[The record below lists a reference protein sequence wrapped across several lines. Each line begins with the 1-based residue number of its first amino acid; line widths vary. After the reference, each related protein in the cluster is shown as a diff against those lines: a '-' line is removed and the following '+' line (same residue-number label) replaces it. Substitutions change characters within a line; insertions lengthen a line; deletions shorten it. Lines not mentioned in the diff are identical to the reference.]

1 VCRPHIESGKYT
13 DLNYSAGLD
22 PSRAS
27 TGVVWT
33 TERAYEHGFLENPEE
48 WANLGQGAPEVDDD
62 IEGCFERPHTID
74 ISMTGRE
81 YVCTPKLEDR
91 SNIDTGLGS
100 DCRHQTPQKSRRRP
114 LQRASSPGQ
123 RKPVHLGECLYR
135 SRWQS
140 WPYSNC
146 CGLRQRLL
154 GFLYSRLHCLQ

>member
-1 VCRPHIESGKYT
+1 VCRAHIKPGKHT
-13 DLNYSAGLD
+13 NLNYSAGLD

-81 YVCTPKLEDR
+81 YVCTPELADKN
-91 SNIDTGLGS
+91 NIDTSLGPN
-100 DCRHQTPQKSRRRP
+100 CRHQTPQKSRR
-114 LQRASSPGQ
+114 
-123 RKPVHLGECLYR
+123 
-135 SRWQS
+135 
-140 WPYSNC
+140 
-146 CGLRQRLL
+146 
-154 GFLYSRLHCLQ
+154 